1 MQPRPPSVLC
11 FEPELGLARRGLSL
25 RSGGAPNLS
34 RTTRL
39 FPGHDYLVHDWYHMR
54 FNRLRSD
61 ARNRTP
67 SRRLL
72 LELNT
77 PAVASLQV
85 FGTFVVVI
93 KFE

>member
-1 MQPRPPSVLC
+1 
-11 FEPELGLARRGLSL
+11 
-25 RSGGAPNLS
+25 
-34 RTTRL
+34 
-39 FPGHDYLVHDWYHMR
+39 MR